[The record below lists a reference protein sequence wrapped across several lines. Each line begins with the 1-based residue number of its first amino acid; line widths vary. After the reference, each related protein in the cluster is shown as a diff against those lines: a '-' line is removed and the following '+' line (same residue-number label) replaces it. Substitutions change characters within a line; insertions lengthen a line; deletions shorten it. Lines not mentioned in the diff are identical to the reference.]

1 MHISSD
7 AGMADGA
14 ETLLDSYYPQATQ
27 TGFFSDT
34 NISMRRTITTDT
46 RGLHLS
52 FRKRREVEFR
62 GGMNQSIV
70 APPCFAPDEMN
81 HHRINPISD

>member
-1 MHISSD
+1 
-7 AGMADGA
+7 MADGA

-46 RGLHLS
+46 GVCIWVS
-52 FRKRREVEFR
+52 EIE
-62 GGMNQSIV
+62 GS
-70 APPCFAPDEMN
+70 
-81 HHRINPISD
+81 